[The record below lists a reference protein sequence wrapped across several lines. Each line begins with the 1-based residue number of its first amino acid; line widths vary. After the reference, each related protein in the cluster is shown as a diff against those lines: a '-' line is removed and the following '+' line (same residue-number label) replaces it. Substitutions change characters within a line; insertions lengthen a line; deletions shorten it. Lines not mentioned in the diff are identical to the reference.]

1 MFYKKMLVIV
11 LSGIM
16 DRYRLLKLECTRAGI
31 FCVEGPKD
39 AAQIG
44 AIQSQRNLNHR

>member
-1 MFYKKMLVIV
+1 MLVIV